1 MLSLDFCPLFIKK
14 KRKKDFC
21 QEKRGRRISKEMVPF
36 CCNFSWLCLLCN
48 RNGKKMKK
56 ISYLLLFFAIAV
68 GACAGGNAQKNN
80 ENTQTD
86 TVLQDVPIRTGADQ
100 LEAYLPLLKGKKV
113 GLMGNQTSI
122 VGEDKEHLVDVLL
135 RENIDLK
142 FAFAPEHGF
151 RGDIER
157 GEKVDNT
164 VDEKTGLT
172 LHSLYGKNAKADSIV
187 GSVDV
192 MLFDLQD
199 VGARFY
205 TYVASM
211 HRVMQL
217 CADQGKKII
226 VLDRPNPN
234 GDQVDGPV
242 RKEDKFKANISY
254 HKIAMIHGLT
264 VGELAKMING
274 EGWLDGGK
282 QCDLEVIPVENW
294 DHSTPYELPVIP
306 SPSLPNYTSV
316 RLYMSLCLFEGTDI
330 SVGRGTDW
338 PFQVVGYPDPVFGDF
353 TFTPGTRPGMAAH
366 VEQQGNLCYG
376 IDLRNVDAVNEKFT
390 LKYLLDFYNK
400 MPDKR
405 EFFARPE
412 FFDKLAGT
420 DELRKQIIAGKSE
433 DEIRDSW
440 AEDLKAYKEMRKKYL
455 LYTDFE

>member
-1 MLSLDFCPLFIKK
+1 
-14 KRKKDFC
+14 
-21 QEKRGRRISKEMVPF
+21 
-36 CCNFSWLCLLCN
+36 
-48 RNGKKMKK
+48 MKK
-56 ISYLLLFFAIAV
+56 ITHLLLFLTLSFA
-68 GACAGGNAQKNN
+68 ACAGGNKQNGS
-80 ENTQTD
+80 ENAETD
-86 TVLQDVPIRTGADQ
+86 KRQEDGRITPGADQ

-122 VGEDKEHLVDVLL
+122 VGAEKEHLVDVLL
-135 RENIDLK
+135 RENVDLK

-157 GEKVDNT
+157 GEKVDNM

-172 LHSLYGKNAKADSIV
+172 LHTLYGKNAKADSIV

-192 MLFDLQD
+192 MIFDLQD

-217 CADQGKKII
+217 CANQGKKVI

-234 GDQVDGPV
+234 GDQIDGPV
-242 RKEDKFKANISY
+242 RKDDKFKANISY

-274 EGWLDGGK
+274 EGWLDGGA
-282 QCDLEVIPVENW
+282 QCDLEVIPVKNW
-294 DHSTPYELPVIP
+294 DHSTPYELPVVP
-306 SPSLPNYTSV
+306 SPSLPNYASV

-330 SVGRGTDW
+330 SIGRGTDW
-338 PFQVVGYPDPVFGDF
+338 PFQVVGYPDPVFGEF

-366 VEQQGNLCYG
+366 VEQQDKLCYG
-376 IDLRNVDAVNEKFT
+376 IDLRDVDAVNEKFT

-400 MPDKR
+400 MPDKSQ
-405 EFFARPE
+405 FFARPE

-420 DELRKQIIAGKSE
+420 DELRKQILAGKTES
-433 DEIRDSW
+433 EIRDSW
-440 AEDLKAYKEMRKKYL
+440 AEDLKAYKEMRAKYL
-455 LYTDFE
+455 MYADFE